1 MSFVIS
7 LARVQAVALRWRGMP
22 YEADFSAHAFQP
34 LAASHPA
41 DETLLLQIH
50 YGFEVLLP
58 SRLGSGPGE
67 FLAAFT
73 AADAAVDAG
82 AADAAAAASDAAAV
96 AAAAAGAGDGGSSA
110 LSGAPADAWPPTVF
124 TQLYT
129 GGECRNSA
137 KQLRGGL
144 SASVVTHCGECT
156 ADPSSLRLWR
166 TQAGATGLRICNFT
180 VGECHTTVHV
190 ALETARCP
198 VPTPKER
205 VGLDSGTAP
214 GWADV
219 AVDGV
224 ATAAWDGAVCGG
236 AAEDGATDAGSA
248 CKTVRMP
255 AGGATN
261 LTLWFRVLSGA
272 AVVQLLHNDHGL
284 KVTPLGAATS
294 AVLGA
299 ATSAGSSS
307 SSSSGGGGSRG
318 SRGAGGDSA
327 EDAAVETLR
336 VSLANVGLA
345 GGGGTLMLSGVVVSP
360 AGVAQDGAQLEPP
373 AASLTLRHACGA
385 GQRGRR
391 FGVRAR
397 LGVPDHMPMDLG
409 WRVECE

>member
-1 MSFVIS
+1 MNFVIS
-7 LARVQAVALRWRGMP
+7 RARVQAVPLRWRGMP
-22 YEADFSAHAFQP
+22 YEADFSTHAFQP
-34 LAASHPA
+34 LTASHPA
-41 DETLLLQIH
+41 DETLQVQIH

-73 AADAAVDAG
+73 ASDAAVDAG
-82 AADAAAAASDAAAV
+82 AADAAAAASDAAASAAAAV

-110 LSGAPADAWPPTVF
+110 LWGAPAGAWPPTVF

-129 GGECRNSA
+129 GGECRSPA

-156 ADPSSLRLWR
+156 ADPSSLWHWK

-198 VPTPKER
+198 VPTPKVR
-205 VGLDSGTAP
+205 IGLDSGTAP

-236 AAEDGATDAGSA
+236 AAADGAADAGAA
-248 CKTVRMP
+248 CTTVRLP
-255 AGGATN
+255 AGGATT

-272 AVVQLLHNDHGL
+272 AVVQLLHRDHGL
-284 KVTPLGAATS
+284 RVTPLGA
-294 AVLGA
+294 GA
-299 ATSAGSSS
+299 AASAGSSS
-307 SSSSGGGGSRG
+307 RG
-318 SRGAGGDSA
+318 SSGAGGDSA
-327 EDAAVETLR
+327 EDAPVETLS
-336 VSLANVGLA
+336 VSVANVGLA

-360 AGVAQDGAQLEPP
+360 AGIAQDGAELEPP